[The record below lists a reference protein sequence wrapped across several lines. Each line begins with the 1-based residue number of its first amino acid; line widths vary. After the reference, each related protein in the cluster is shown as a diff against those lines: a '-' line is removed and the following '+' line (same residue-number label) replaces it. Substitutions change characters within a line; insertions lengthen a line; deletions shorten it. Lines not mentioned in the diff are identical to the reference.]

1 MLFVLQTTLRLFF
14 LKSVHA
20 RSTPTPTPFNTC
32 RVMEIVGDNC
42 PPPYF
47 QCRINWGADFCCPN
61 EQSAKHYNN
70 GKGLN
75 CSNFASSQPTP
86 TISSSNVIELA
97 CGQEVN
103 VQRYDEYNCQCNVNG
118 QTTQG
123 LFTSSD
129 YYCCGWYYDN
139 SCHAKPLNGLENPIN
154 GPDNETFNAVN
165 PLYIGGAENIASVV
179 ASDQASTLSTPG
191 GIVSR
196 VLDFL
201 FPLAGLILFVM
212 LVWGGFEIM
221 MGSVSKKIDAGKQR
235 VTAAIVG
242 FLLLFASYW
251 IWQILQVV
259 FGIKVL

>member
-1 MLFVLQTTLRLFF
+1 MSKKWLVLVNLSILLSLLTTVTSPVYAACGTVVVDQDPEEGFVCSISEG
-14 LKSVHA
+14 SVFCTNPPDLGDLCCSSSSECSLGVT
-20 RSTPTPTPFNTC
+20 STPTPS
-32 RVMEIVGDNC
+32 
-42 PPPYF
+42 
-47 QCRINWGADFCCPN
+47 PN
-61 EQSAKHYNN
+61 
-70 GKGLN
+70 LTTV
-75 CSNFASSQPTP
+75 PTP
-86 TISSSNVIELA
+86 TIFPA
-97 CGQEVN
+97 PK
-103 VQRYDEYNCQCNVNG
+103 
-118 QTTQG
+118 TQ
-123 LFTSSD
+123 D
-129 YYCCGWYYDN
+129 
-139 SCHAKPLNGLENPIN
+139 
-154 GPDNETFNAVN
+154 FNNLN
-165 PLYIGGAENIASVV
+165 PLYIGGAENIASVA